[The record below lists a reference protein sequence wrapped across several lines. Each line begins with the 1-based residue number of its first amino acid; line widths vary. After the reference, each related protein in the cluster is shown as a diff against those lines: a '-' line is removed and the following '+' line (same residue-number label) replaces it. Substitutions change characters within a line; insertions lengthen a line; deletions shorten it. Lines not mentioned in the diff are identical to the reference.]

1 MDVADKIAAIPV
13 GGAPQNGNNP
23 DMALE
28 PAVITSTT
36 VTTP

>member
-1 MDVADKIAAIPV
+1 MDVVDKIAGIPV
-13 GGAPQNGNNP
+13 GGAPQNSNAP
-23 DMALE
+23 DMALQ